1 MAGRREC
8 KDARTVRAI
17 EDRVDDVMNMWRR
30 LNMFYEHIVHEP
42 ELRELDMSLALE
54 CLAGLARRRSKAYNR
69 RAGLENISAMLCMED
84 ATMPRAKQA
93 SKRKRGTKAVPALGA
108 AGLTFSLMGGASA
121 AAVPT
126 QDVPQVPNVAPSHEV
141 MLGEEEI
148 SDVSLATF
156 FVFDK
161 ENRGSLRRL
170 VQQAPRPR
178 CVASP

>member
-69 RAGLENISAMLCMED
+69 RAGREKFLQLNAWRMQLCDGRSKLRSASVE
-84 ATMPRAKQA
+84 
-93 SKRKRGTKAVPALGA
+93 RK
-108 AGLTFSLMGGASA
+108 
-121 AAVPT
+121 
-126 QDVPQVPNVAPSHEV
+126 PS
-141 MLGEEEI
+141 
-148 SDVSLATF
+148 
-156 FVFDK
+156 
-161 ENRGSLRRL
+161 RRWE
-170 VQQAPRPR
+170 PPD
-178 CVASP
+178 

>member
-54 CLAGLARRRSKAYNR
+54 CLTGLARRRRKAYNR

-93 SKRKRGTKAVPALGA
+93 SRRKRATKAVPVLGA
-108 AGLTFSLMGGASA
+108 AGLTFSLVGGASA
-121 AAVPT
+121 AVTPT
-126 QDVPQVPNVAPSHEV
+126 TDAPRTPNIAPGHEFS
-141 MLGEEEI
+141 LTEEDI
-148 SDVSLATF
+148 SDVS
-156 FVFDK
+156 
-161 ENRGSLRRL
+161 
-170 VQQAPRPR
+170 
-178 CVASP
+178 